1 MDERALLLGLPQV
14 QSQHG
19 TQLNEV
25 IECNLSR
32 VTDMKRPTAY
42 ATLDRLSRQGFVEPH
57 AKWAGNRPIHRTSKI
72 TPAGEALFQRA
83 LREILVEPSRPTA
96 MGDIG
101 LMFLDA
107 LPPAEA
113 RACLERRIK
122 QLDEP
127 IAAYAQTP
135 PRGHSFGVDLLIARV
150 FHSPTRCVPIARGS
164 SRSTTNCHRHTA
176 IEARRGATHRQVRWG
191 PLLTASAWSGGE
203 PSNLAPATAGRG

>member
-1 MDERALLLGLPQV
+1 MDERVLLLLGLLRA

-19 TQLNEV
+19 YQLNEF
-25 IECNLSR
+25 IERNLSR

-42 ATLDRLSRQGFVEPH
+42 AILDRLSRQGFVETH
-57 AKWAGNRPIHRTSKI
+57 AEQSGNRPIRRIYEI

-83 LREILVEPSRPTA
+83 VREILVEPGRPTT

-113 RACLERRIK
+113 RACLERRIM
-122 QLDEP
+122 QLDEQ

-135 PRGHSFGVDLLIARV
+135 PHGHGSGVDLAIGRV
-150 FHSPTRCVPIARGS
+150 LHLLRADRAWLVGAVNQLPPPSDDRD
-164 SRSTTNCHRHTA
+164 TA
-176 IEARRGATHRQVRWG
+176 
-191 PLLTASAWSGGE
+191 
-203 PSNLAPATAGRG
+203 